1 MAQDFPPDMFSG
13 GPLELAIRRLD
24 QALLGLEARVA
35 ARAAALDDENGDLFA
50 RADADHAA
58 FEQDRQRLAAELDA
72 ARARERA
79 LEEVAAEASA
89 ALGRAAAEVRAA
101 LAAGED

>member
-1 MAQDFPPDMFSG
+1 MTQEMEAPEWTADG
-13 GPLELAIRRLD
+13 ALD
-24 QALLGLEARVA
+24 QAVGRLNRALAVLEAKVA
-35 ARAAALDDENGDLFA
+35 ARASAWEDRSGDLF
-50 RADADHAA
+50 
-58 FEQDRQRLAAELDA
+58 EEDRGRLAADLDA

-101 LAAGED
+101 LAAGES

>member
-1 MAQDFPPDMFSG
+1 MTDDLPLE
-13 GPLELAIRRLD
+13 GPLDQAIRRLES
-24 QALLGLEARVA
+24 ALATLETRLAERLSGPIA
-35 ARAAALDDENGDLFA
+35 ADSGDLFTGEGFEEDRA
-50 RADADHAA
+50 R
-58 FEQDRQRLAAELDA
+58 LTAELEL

-101 LAAGED
+101 LAAGEH